1 MGSILRHRLL
11 VLKKLQMI
19 FDRAAKRCES
29 FPSRPG
35 VDKEAAPMEIPFWLG
50 LSALLCYGWIALEV
64 LPGSRRI
71 RFLRDIPPRLPSPEP
86 KVSVVVAARNEERNL
101 RPALESLLRLDY
113 PDLEL
118 ILVDDRSEDATGAIL
133 DQLAAEHPRLRVLHL
148 RELPPGWL
156 GKNHALWV
164 GSRQAA
170 GELLLFTDAD
180 VVLAPQ
186 VLQRAVTRLEAGGGD
201 HLTLSPQVRMPS
213 AFLNGF
219 GLAFGL
225 IFAIFTRPWRA
236 ADPNSPCH
244 IGIGAFNLVRAAAYR
259 QVGGHRTI
267 ALRPDDDLKLG
278 KILKRAGYRQELLYG
293 SGLVAVEWYA
303 SVSQL
308 IQGLEKNAF
317 AGTDYRIGQALGG
330 AVALLLTSVW
340 PYAALLLT
348 RGASWWLALATVAL
362 INLLLLDSARRQGS
376 SPWLALGFPL
386 ATALFAYIIV
396 RTTLLNL
403 WQGGITWRGTFY
415 SLEELRRNRV

>member
-1 MGSILRHRLL
+1 
-11 VLKKLQMI
+11 MI
-19 FDRAAKRCES
+19 FDRAAKRREY
-29 FPSRPG
+29 FPSKPG
-35 VDKEAAPMEIPFWLG
+35 VDKEASPMDIPFWLG

-71 RFLRDIPPRLPSPEP
+71 RFLCDIPPRLPSPAP

-113 PDLEL
+113 PNLEL

-164 GSRQAA
+164 GCRQAA

-186 VLQRAVTRLEAGGGD
+186 VLQRAVARLEAGAGD
-201 HLTLSPQVRMPS
+201 HLTLSPQVRMPT
-213 AFLNGF
+213 AFLNIF

-278 KILKRAGYRQELLYG
+278 KILKRSGYRQELLYG

-386 ATALFAYIIV
+386 AAALFAYIIV

>member
-1 MGSILRHRLL
+1 MGSL
-11 VLKKLQMI
+11 
-19 FDRAAKRCES
+19 
-29 FPSRPG
+29 
-35 VDKEAAPMEIPFWLG
+35 FWISLFG
-50 LSALLCYGWIALEV
+50 LLCYSLIALEV

-71 RFLRDIPPRLPSPEP
+71 PMLRQVAPRLPCPAP
-86 KVSVVVAARNEERNL
+86 KVSLIAAARNEERNL
-101 RPALESLLRLDY
+101 NQALQSLLRLDY
-113 PDLEL
+113 PNLEL

-133 DQLAAEHPRLRVLHL
+133 DRLVAEHPQLQVLHIE
-148 RELPPGWL
+148 ELPPGWL
-156 GKNHALWV
+156 GKNHALWL

-180 VVLAPQ
+180 VVFAPE
-186 VLQRAVTRLEAGGGD
+186 VLQHAVTQFQSGALD
-201 HLTLSPQVRMPS
+201 HLALTPDARMPS
-213 AFLNGF
+213 AFLNMF

-236 ADPNSPCH
+236 GDPSSPCH
-244 IGIGAFNLVRAAAYR
+244 IGIGAFNLVRAEAYR

-278 KILKRAGYRQELLYG
+278 KILKRAGYRQQLLYG
-293 SGLVAVEWYA
+293 SGLIAVEWYA

-308 IQGLEKNAF
+308 IRGLEKNAF
-317 AGTDYRIGQALGG
+317 AGTDYRIWLALGG
-330 AVALLLTSVW
+330 AAILLLSSVW

-348 RGASWWLALATVAL
+348 QGPSWWLALATVAL
-362 INLLLLDSARRQGS
+362 INLLLINSARRHGS
-376 SPWLALGFPL
+376 PPWHALGFPL
-386 ATALFAYIIV
+386 AAALFAFIIV

>member
-1 MGSILRHRLL
+1 MG
-11 VLKKLQMI
+11 VL
-19 FDRAAKRCES
+19 
-29 FPSRPG
+29 
-35 VDKEAAPMEIPFWLG
+35 FWIG
-50 LSALLCYGWIALEV
+50 LITLACYGLLALEV
-64 LPGSRRI
+64 LSGSRHI
-71 RFLRDIPPRLPSPEP
+71 HFLRDIGIALPSPPP
-86 KVSVVVAARNEERNL
+86 KVSLIAAARNEERNL
-101 RPALESLLRLDY
+101 REAVQSLLGLDY

-118 ILVDDRSEDATGAIL
+118 ILVNDRSEDETGAIL
-133 DQLAAEHPRLRVLHL
+133 ERLAGEHPHL
-148 RELPPGWL
+148 RIIHLQELPPGWL

-164 GSRQAA
+164 GSQQAS

-186 VLQRAVTRLEAGGGD
+186 VLLRAVSHLETSGGD
-201 HLTLSPQVRMPS
+201 HLTLTPEARMPT
-213 AFLNGF
+213 AFLNIF

-236 ADPNSPCH
+236 SDPSSPCH
-244 IGIGAFNLVRAAAYR
+244 IGIGAFNLVRAKAYH

-293 SGLVAVEWYA
+293 TGLVFVEWYA

-308 IQGLEKNAF
+308 IHGLEKNAF
-317 AGTDYRIGQALGG
+317 AGTDYRLWLALGG
-330 AVALLLTSVW
+330 AVVLLGSSVW

-348 RGASWWLALATVAL
+348 QGVTWWLALVTVVL
-362 INLLLLDSARRQGS
+362 INLLLLDSARRQDCPS
-376 SPWLALGFPL
+376 WYAVGFPL
-386 ATALFAYIIV
+386 AAALFSYILV

-403 WQGGITWRGTFY
+403 WQGGINWRGTFY